1 MKESRAIHRI
11 GFPWDNKIF
20 VGIPRVGLAGYHT
33 EPYGRNPDEVILNP
47 LYLKPALSE
56 SSSSILQVSELYSLG
71 FSTRK

>member
-1 MKESRAIHRI
+1 MEESRAIHRI
-11 GFPWDNKIF
+11 GFPWDNKIL

-33 EPYGRNPDEVILNP
+33 EPYGRNPDEVILNL